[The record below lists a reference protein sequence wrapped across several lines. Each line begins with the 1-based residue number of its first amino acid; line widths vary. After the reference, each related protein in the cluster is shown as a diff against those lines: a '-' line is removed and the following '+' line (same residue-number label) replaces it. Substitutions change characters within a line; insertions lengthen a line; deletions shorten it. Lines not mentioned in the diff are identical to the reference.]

1 MADVTLH
8 TSCAAQVT
16 CVPNVFIDK
25 YMNDANGEYVKL
37 YLYLLRCTSR
47 TDSPFSLDDIA
58 DRLDY
63 TSRDIIRA
71 LKYWEKA
78 NLLKLEYEGD
88 EIIDICLLDSQ
99 GHNTAITPVTYHKAN
114 NDTVAKAT
122 TEEEIKIDYSP
133 LELAE
138 FAENEEYQEV
148 LYITQKY
155 LKRPITVSES
165 NYLMF
170 WLKDLKLGSDSIAY
184 LLETSIEGGHT
195 QFKYMNKIAMDWA
208 KEGVSNAAEAKAER
222 FSHSEAIIKII
233 KAFGI
238 SGRTLLED
246 EKQYVSLWLNDMNMS
261 LDVVVEACNRAAKKT
276 GKVSFE
282 YANTIIESWHQK
294 SVKDLSD
301 VSKEDAAFTGSI
313 SKKPAGLQSDSS
325 SNVSSIPVAG
335 TKKNQFN
342 QFPQRNF
349 DYDALE
355 KKISGQ

>member
-47 TDSPFSLDDIA
+47 TDCDFSLDDIA

-63 TSRDIIRA
+63 TSRDIIRG

-99 GHNTAITPVTYHKAN
+99 GHNTAITPVTYTKAS
-114 NDTVAKAT
+114 AKPAEPAPV
-122 TEEEIKIDYSP
+122 TEEEIVIDYSP

-138 FAENEEYQEV
+138 FADNEDYQEV

-155 LKRPITVSES
+155 LKRPITIGES

-170 WLKDLKLGSDSIAY
+170 WLKDLGLGTDTIAY
-184 LLETSIEGGHT
+184 LLETSIESGHN
-195 QFKYMNKIAMDWA
+195 QFKYMNKIAMDWS
-208 KEGVSNAAEAKAER
+208 KEGVSNAEEAKAER

-238 SGRTLLED
+238 SGRTLLDD
-246 EKQYVSLWLNDMNMS
+246 EKQYVAIWLNDMNMS

-282 YANTIIESWHQK
+282 YANTIIESWHK
-294 SVKDLSD
+294 KNVRNLSD
-301 VSKEDAAFTGSI
+301 VSKEDAAFTGAI
-313 SKKPAGLQSDSS
+313 SHRPVTG
-325 SNVSSIPVAG
+325 SNIATVNASATVPTS
-335 TKKNQFN
+335 KKNQFN
-342 QFPQRNF
+342 QFPQRSF